1 MYFLLSLSS
10 SLLVLFFRNSLIITC
25 SLLVEALIVDSLF
38 VCEAQPAERL
48 RSIVNT
54 IRTNQMM
61 NLFLLSSPS
70 HYQQGSGVVDMVGGS
85 RNNNVGRR
93 RKDKANDDGAILVE
107 ELEGQ
112 NDDEEEVVTG
122 TNDTNVTVEEDEE
135 IEQSSKAAAA
145 NHEIWQFLALTIDRL
160 LLAIL
165 LIIYVMS
172 IFTLIP
178 FTRLATSNPI
188 KVEN

>member
-1 MYFLLSLSS
+1 VNLVNHDSEKLIWLKKVPRKDRQHFFISQPFHDSSYVLFALSLSS

-70 HYQQGSGVVDMVGGS
+70 HYQQGS
-85 RNNNVGRR
+85 
-93 RKDKANDDGAILVE
+93 K
-107 ELEGQ
+107 
-112 NDDEEEVVTG
+112 
-122 TNDTNVTVEEDEE
+122 
-135 IEQSSKAAAA
+135 
-145 NHEIWQFLALTIDRL
+145 
-160 LLAIL
+160 
-165 LIIYVMS
+165 
-172 IFTLIP
+172 
-178 FTRLATSNPI
+178 
-188 KVEN
+188 

>member
-1 MYFLLSLSS
+1 
-10 SLLVLFFRNSLIITC
+10 
-25 SLLVEALIVDSLF
+25 
-38 VCEAQPAERL
+38 
-48 RSIVNT
+48 
-54 IRTNQMM
+54 
-61 NLFLLSSPS
+61 
-70 HYQQGSGVVDMVGGS
+70 
-85 RNNNVGRR
+85 
-93 RKDKANDDGAILVE
+93 VE